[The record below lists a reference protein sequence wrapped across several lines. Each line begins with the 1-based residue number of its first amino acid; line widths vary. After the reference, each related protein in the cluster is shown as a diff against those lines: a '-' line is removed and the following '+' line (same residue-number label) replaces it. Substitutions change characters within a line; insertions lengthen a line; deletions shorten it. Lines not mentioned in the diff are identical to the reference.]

1 MLQLD
6 AFNCQ
11 ILIITCF
18 VIGCSNIYI
27 EHWVKGLVKDKRV
40 TKNEIIKGTLKTLRS
55 FFILFAYTGLACL
68 AFTLFYYSNQTTLK
82 MDYNFVFGILGTLVS
97 ITVSIILFRRMQY
110 LIDQIT

>member
-55 FFILFAYTGLACL
+55 IFCLFAYTGLACL
-68 AFTLFYYSNQTTLK
+68 AFTLFYFENQETIK
-82 MDYNFVFGILGTLVS
+82 ADGHFVFGIFGTLVS
-97 ITVSIILFRRMQY
+97 CASTIILYRRIQY
-110 LIDQIT
+110 FINQIR